1 MKRTKFLSLI
11 LALSLILGLVS
22 FPAVAET
29 KSYYIGY
36 STLTTQGDFMALLAR
51 VFEERFTALGHK
63 FEVASADLNPAK
75 QIEQIENFITLGV
88 DALIVMAVEPSSLD
102 DVLKRAQDAGI
113 KVVAFSQ
120 PTKHYDLFLGA
131 DNYANGRVQ
140 AEMAAEWIEKT
151 FPDAADESIEVAI
164 FENRD
169 KPSAAERSDGFKE
182 ITNLTKKAK
191 IVAVVSVDTTNAS
204 GQAAAENLLL
214 TNPDVK
220 VIISYNADTAMGV
233 DAYAMALNSQ
243 IKDKANFATFSTDF
257 NPAASDAIRKS
268 GNNESIWRGTIM
280 MGSGLES
287 LFADVI
293 NYSLAALDGTLDF
306 RDNFTEL
313 FKVTVE
319 NIDAADAGE
328 MK

>member
-1 MKRTKFLSLI
+1 MKRTKILSLV
-11 LALSLILGLVS
+11 LALSLLLGLLAL
-22 FPAVAET
+22 PAAAESKT
-29 KSYYIGY
+29 YYIGY

-102 DVLKRAQDAGI
+102 DVLKRAQDAGV

-131 DNYANGRVQ
+131 NNYDNGKVQ
-140 AEMAAEWIEKT
+140 AEMTAEWIEKT
-151 FPDAADESIEVAI
+151 FPDAEDGSIEVAI

-169 KPSAAERSDGFKE
+169 KPSAAERSDGFLE
-182 ITNLTKKAK
+182 ISNLTKKAK
-191 IVAVVSVDTTNAS
+191 VVAVVSVDTTNAS

-214 TNPDVK
+214 THPEVK

-257 NPAASDAIRKS
+257 NPAASAAIRKS
-268 GNNESIWRGTIM
+268 ANDESIWRGTIM
-280 MGSGLES
+280 MGKGLES
-287 LFADVI
+287 LFSDVT
-293 NYSLAALDGTLDF
+293 NYSLALLDGSLDF

-313 FKVTVE
+313 FKVTVD
-319 NIDAADAGE
+319 NIDAADSGDI
-328 MK
+328 

>member
-1 MKRTKFLSLI
+1 MKRRRILTLV
-11 LALSLILGLVS
+11 LALTLMLGLLVL
-22 FPAVAET
+22 PAHAEKT
-29 KSYYIGY
+29 SYYIGY

-88 DALIVMAVEPSSLD
+88 DGLVIMAVEPSSLD

-113 KVVAFSQ
+113 KVIAFSQ
-120 PTKHYDLFLGA
+120 PTKYYDVYLGA
-131 DNYANGRVQ
+131 DNFANGKVQ

-151 FPDAADESIEVAI
+151 FPDAADESIEVAV

-169 KPSAAERSDGFKE
+169 KPSAAERSRGFME
-182 ITNLTKKAK
+182 ITKLTKKAK
-191 IVAVVSVDTTNAS
+191 IAAVVSVDTTNAG

-243 IKDKANFATFSTDF
+243 IKDRSIFATFSTDF
-257 NPAASDAIRKS
+257 NPAASAAIRKS
-268 GNNESIWRGTIM
+268 AANESVWRGTIM

-287 LFADVI
+287 LFSDVTM
-293 NYSLAALDGTLDF
+293 YTLAALDGTLDIK
-306 RDNFTEL
+306 DNHTML
-313 FKVTVE
+313 YKVTLE
-319 NIDAADAGE
+319 NLDAADAGT
-328 MK
+328 M